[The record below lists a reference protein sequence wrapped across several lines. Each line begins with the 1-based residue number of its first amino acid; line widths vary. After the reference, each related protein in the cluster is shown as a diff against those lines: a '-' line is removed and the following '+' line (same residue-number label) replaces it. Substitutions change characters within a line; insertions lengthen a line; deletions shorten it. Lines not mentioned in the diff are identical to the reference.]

1 MEINDKD
8 LLLDRCRRI
17 LESEAAAIKS
27 IPLTD
32 GYAKAVELIV
42 EKVNRK
48 GESSSRQVWA
58 RQDKSR

>member
-48 GESSSRQVWA
+48 GGKLVT
-58 RQDKSR
+58 